1 MSKLFRISPFSYD
14 YTFPEALWLLLFI
27 PLIIVWFIYRDRK
40 GKRFVNI
47 SGFQNF
53 KETKFSWITGLRYL
67 NWGFM
72 ILAIMFSVLALAR
85 PYLPEEI
92 DAYKKRNIE
101 GIDIVISMDVSMS
114 MLAQDFKP
122 NRLESAKKVAIEFIE
137 NRPTD
142 RIGLVL
148 YEGEAY
154 TQCPLTSDHDLLIN
168 LFEEVETG
176 MVVGGTAIGT
186 GLTVAVNRL
195 IESDAKSKVI
205 ILLTDGMNN
214 SGDTQPLEAA
224 KVAKQYGVTVYTIGV
239 GTKGSAKVPVSNFFG
254 EIIYDMQPVMI
265 DEALLTEIA
274 KTTGGKYF
282 RATDEDRLRAIY
294 EEIDELE
301 KSKVKVLEYK
311 MNPPEQYYG
320 LLFYALM
327 FLVMNRVLNFTILK
341 SIP

>member
-1 MSKLFRISPFSYD
+1 MSKLFSISPFSYD

-27 PLIIVWFIYRDRK
+27 PLIIVWFIYRDKR

-53 KETKFSWITGLRYL
+53 KETKFSWVTGLRYL
-67 NWGFM
+67 NWGFV
-72 ILAIMFSVLALAR
+72 ILAILFSVLALAR

-154 TQCPLTSDHDLLIN
+154 TQCPLTNDHDLLIN

-282 RATDEDRLRAIY
+282 RATDEERLRAIY

-320 LLFYALM
+320 LLFYALI
-327 FLVMNRVLNFTILK
+327 FLILNRILNFTILK

>member
-1 MSKLFRISPFSYD
+1 MSKLYRISPFSYD